1 VVATI
6 PFIRMD
12 RNAGAVL
19 SGHADRPSK
28 AEVLAAPETPV
39 VK

>member
-1 VVATI
+1 VATI

-12 RNAGAVL
+12 RNAGALL
-19 SGHADRPSK
+19 SGHAQPSR
-28 AEVLAAPETPV
+28 AEVLAAPQTPV